1 MPALLTAREVRVR
14 AVRLSPTMRLAHP
27 AHPGTREM
35 HMPMSEKDA
44 AIAADNLLV
53 QLIKSQPNLLA
64 PKSLYSSVGK
74 EAGEAIAA
82 LRVELIKMY
91 QTQP

>member
-1 MPALLTAREVRVR
+1 
-14 AVRLSPTMRLAHP
+14 
-27 AHPGTREM
+27 
-35 HMPMSEKDA
+35 MPMSEADA

-64 PKSLYSSVGK
+64 PKTLYSSVGT

-82 LRVELIKMY
+82 LRAELIKMY